1 MKKKLSALLS
11 IAVSYPIIAA
21 PLIPSDAEIKG
32 RNTYFITP
40 YKATCDVIPINQVT
54 ANTPDEAI
62 QLEQI
67 FEKTLGY
74 SLTLNAKGQAYVQLA
89 IKEWNEKMVF
99 ATNQN
104 VKLTIKGA
112 DINGQYITNLYCTEQ
127 KLALH
132 HINTHEWG
140 SYLVELQGKPH
151 QAINLRIVKE

>member
-1 MKKKLSALLS
+1 MKKTLSALLI
-11 IAVSYPIIAA
+11 IAVSSPVIAA
-21 PLIPSDAEIKG
+21 PQIPSDAEIKG

-40 YKATCDVIPINQVT
+40 YQATCNVTPVNQVT

-67 FEKTLGY
+67 FDKSLGY

-99 ATNQN
+99 ATNPN

-112 DINGQYITNLYCTEQ
+112 DINGQYITNLYCIEQ

-132 HINTHEWG
+132 HVNTHEWG
-140 SYLVELQGKPH
+140 SYLVELHGRPNQL
-151 QAINLRIVKE
+151 ISLRIVKE